1 MRIEDMTSEQIEKA
15 KECETTEQRLAFIKE
30 IGLELSDEQL
40 DTIAGGAAWSEDYEG
55 GCPSC
60 KCVTYSF
67 VDGPRGVYIRKCDQC
82 GCRYDENGTIYE

>member
-40 DTIAGGAAWSEDYEG
+40 DTIAGGGAI
-55 GCPSC
+55 GCFFGFHDLEKTGAETGPWNGRLKEFRC
-60 KCVTYSF
+60 K
-67 VDGPRGVYIRKCDQC
+67 DC
-82 GCRYDENGTIYE
+82 GETFWY